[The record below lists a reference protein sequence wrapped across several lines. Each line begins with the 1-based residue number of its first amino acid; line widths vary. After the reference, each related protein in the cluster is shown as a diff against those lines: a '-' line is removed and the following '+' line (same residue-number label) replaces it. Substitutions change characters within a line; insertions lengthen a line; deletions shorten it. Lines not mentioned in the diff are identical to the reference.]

1 MDSVFRVPLHSS
13 VKSINSEHI
22 FYHHLLTKQ
31 HLSPQPKTSD
41 IEIWPSVFLLACLAV
56 LVVIKVR
63 AFDRVIKLVQ
73 SIFSPQA
80 LQQLDRSEQSQ
91 FKLYNIALNL
101 FFIFNLS
108 FLVYKINLAYKFV
121 LPNSAHFTQFM
132 FFSLLVLMLFAF
144 KYAVNKLLTLITSE
158 TRLIGDYEASSILI
172 NQASGLFL
180 FPWIVLAQFS
190 KFNPLI
196 FVSGALITLS
206 AGTLIK
212 WYKGLIG
219 SLMEDRVGL
228 LQIFTY
234 FCGLEILPIIVTV
247 KYVIESF

>member
-1 MDSVFRVPLHSS
+1 MKLF
-13 VKSINSEHI
+13 NNEHI
-22 FYHHLLTKQ
+22 FYQHLLTT
-31 HLSPQPKTSD
+31 HDLNPQLKTSYV
-41 IEIWPSVFLLACLAV
+41 EIWPSIFLLLCLTV
-56 LVVIKVR
+56 LIIIKVS

-91 FKLYNIALNL
+91 FKVYNIALNL
-101 FFIFNLS
+101 FFIFNLA
-108 FLVYKINLAYKFV
+108 FLVYKINLAYKLV
-121 LPNSAHFTQFM
+121 LPGSTHFAQFM
-132 FFSLLVLMLFAF
+132 FFSLLVLVVFAF
-144 KYAVNKLLTLITSE
+144 KYAINKLLTLITSE
-158 TRLIGDYEASSILI
+158 TRLIGDYEVNSILI

-234 FCGLEILPIIVTV
+234 FCGLEILPVIVTV